1 MISRLSQTSLS
12 FKANESKSPRDVY
25 DSKMA
30 QNSQIAQNQNHIVQN
45 LPTAKN
51 NNNQVPMQGSGQK
64 LDVIA

>member
-12 FKANESKSPRDVY
+12 FKANESKNPRDAY
-25 DSKMA
+25 DSKLA

-51 NNNQVPMQGSGQK
+51 NQVPMQGSGQK